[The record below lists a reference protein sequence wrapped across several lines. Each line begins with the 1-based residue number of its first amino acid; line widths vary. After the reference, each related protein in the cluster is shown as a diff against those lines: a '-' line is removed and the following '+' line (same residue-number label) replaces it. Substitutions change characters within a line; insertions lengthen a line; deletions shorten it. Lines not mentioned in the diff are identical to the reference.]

1 MKKFAAEQ
9 IKKFFE
15 TGQWALKLIFLVVL
29 VELGIVTGALIGL
42 AGPLDEN
49 DSNNIKHIMSL
60 IATKSF
66 ALYAACLLYTSPSPR
81 DGLLSRMPSSA

>member
-1 MKKFAAEQ
+1 MKKFAVEQ

-29 VELGIVTGALIGL
+29 AELTFVGAALSGI
-42 AGPLDEN
+42 AGPLGEN

-66 ALYAACLLYTSPSPR
+66 ALYAAEKA
-81 DGLLSRMPSSA
+81 SSKEKYLIEGVSKK

>member
-1 MKKFAAEQ
+1 MTFFKEQ
-9 IKKFFE
+9 IKRFFN
-15 TGQWALKLIFLVVL
+15 TGKWALKLIFHVVL

-49 DSNNIKHIMSL
+49 DSDNIKHIMAM

-81 DGLLSRMPSSA
+81 D

>member
-1 MKKFAAEQ
+1 MKKFATEQ

-29 VELGIVTGALIGL
+29 AELTFVGAALSVI

-66 ALYAACLLYTSPSPR
+66 ALYAAEKA
-81 DGLLSRMPSSA
+81 SSKEKYLIEGVSKK

>member
-1 MKKFAAEQ
+1 
-9 IKKFFE
+9 
-15 TGQWALKLIFLVVL
+15 VL

-49 DSNNIKHIMSL
+49 DSDNIKHIMAM

-66 ALYAACLLYTSPSPR
+66 TLYAAEKGSQKEKYLIEK
-81 DGLLSRMPSSA
+81 AKV

>member
-1 MKKFAAEQ
+1 MKKFPAEQ

-15 TGQWALKLIFLVVL
+15 TGQWALQLIFLVVL
-29 VELGIVTGALIGL
+29 TELTFVGAALSGI

-66 ALYAACLLYTSPSPR
+66 ALYAAEKA
-81 DGLLSRMPSSA
+81 SSKEKYLIEGVSKK

>member
-29 VELGIVTGALIGL
+29 AELTFVGATLSGI

-66 ALYAACLLYTSPSPR
+66 ALYAAEKA
-81 DGLLSRMPSSA
+81 SSKEKYLIECVSKK

>member
-1 MKKFAAEQ
+1 MTKFAKEQ
-9 IKKFFE
+9 VKKFFN
-15 TGQWALKLIFLVVL
+15 TGQWALKLIFIVVL

-49 DSNNIKHIMSL
+49 DSDNIKHIMAM

-66 ALYAACLLYTSPSPR
+66 ALYAAEKAGAKEKYLIEK
-81 DGLLSRMPSSA
+81 AKV

>member
-29 VELGIVTGALIGL
+29 AELTFVGAALSGF

-66 ALYAACLLYTSPSPR
+66 ALYAAEKA
-81 DGLLSRMPSSA
+81 SSKEKYLIEGVSKK